1 MPDNT
6 QMSLLKEINRLMNK
20 KIFISTLTA
29 GALFMM
35 ASLGMA
41 SADKR
46 RSAIAPACSVTSGWL
61 EPASAKSRSLPAS
74 EVLANAA
81 QRDVVL
87 IGEQHDN
94 ADHHR
99 WQLQTLAGLYAYRP
113 DMVIGFEMF
122 PRRLQPVLDR
132 WVEGKLTVREFLT
145 QAEWDTVWSFPPE
158 LYLPLFEFARINR
171 IPMLALNIERSLTKT
186 IGEKGWDKVPA
197 ADRAGLSR
205 PAPPLPAYRDILS
218 RVYREHLPGPRRAA
232 DKPAQ
237 TDAAFEAFVDAQLTW
252 DRAMAEALVSRAVPG
267 KNGKKPLLVGIMG
280 SGHLRY
286 GHGVPHQLR
295 TLGVDQI
302 TTLLPRSGDMACEDL
317 ETGLADAVFNLP
329 IAAALPTLPPRLG
342 VALEDVAGGGVRIQ
356 SITAGSLAE
365 RSGFVVGDR
374 LIEVAGSPPVNVG
387 SVISIIRRQPPGTWL
402 PLRVKRGETTLDLV
416 VRFPAKT

>member
-1 MPDNT
+1 MQSKP
-6 QMSLLKEINRLMNK
+6 LLW
-20 KIFISTLTA
+20 TL
-29 GALFMM
+29 M
-35 ASLGMA
+35 ASAVLMMTGLGVA
-41 SADKR
+41 TADKR
-46 RSAIAPACSVTSGWL
+46 RAAVVETCNVASGWL
-61 EPASAKSRSLPAS
+61 EPASAKSKSLAANK
-74 EVLANAA
+74 VLANAA
-81 QRDVVL
+81 EREFVL
-87 IGEQHDN
+87 LGEQHDD

-171 IPMLALNIERSLTKT
+171 IPMVALNVERSLTKA
-186 IGEKGWDKVPA
+186 IGEKGWDNVPA
-197 ADRAGLSR
+197 AERAGLSR

-218 RVYREHLPGPRRAA
+218 SIYREHMPGPKRAA
-232 DKPAQ
+232 GKLARTDKA
-237 TDAAFEAFVDAQLTW
+237 TDKAFEAFVDAQLTW
-252 DRAMAEALVSRAVPG
+252 DRAMAEGLANRAVAD
-267 KNGKKPLLVGIMG
+267 KNGNKPLLVGIMG

-295 TLGVDQI
+295 TLGFNQI
-302 TTLLPRSGDMACEDL
+302 ATLLPRSEDMACDDL
-317 ETGLADAVFNLP
+317 ESGLADAVF
-329 IAAALPTLPPRLG
+329 TLPVAAKVAPQPPLLG
-342 VALEDVAGGGVRIQ
+342 VALEDAEGSVRVQ

-365 RSGFVVGDR
+365 RSGFAVGDR
-374 LIEVAGSPPVNVG
+374 LIEVAGSPPGNTW

-402 PLRVKRGETTLDLV
+402 PLRVQRGETALDLV